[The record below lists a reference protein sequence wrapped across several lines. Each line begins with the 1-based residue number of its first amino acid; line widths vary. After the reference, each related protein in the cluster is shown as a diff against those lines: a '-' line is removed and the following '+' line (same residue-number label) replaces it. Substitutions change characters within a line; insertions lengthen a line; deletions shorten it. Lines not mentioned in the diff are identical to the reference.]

1 VRKSLLIAVAVALVA
16 APVAGGQAQE
26 QPRLTK
32 ERATAIFLAEPK
44 VDSWLGRYP
53 EEGRVTDATYEPSR
67 RAWETGVWSGEAGQI
82 AKGLVDDGSGTV
94 TEAWTGPQ
102 VAWTMARGY
111 KGAFGGDELERLP
124 VWLGFCALFLIG
136 LADLRR
142 PLSVRNLDLLV
153 LISFS
158 ISLWYFNDGH
168 VFASMSLVY
177 PPLLYLLARM
187 VWVGFRGRAGPASR
201 PVWPV
206 WVLAAATVFLA
217 GFRVGLNL
225 VAEQGEESTRVID
238 VGYAGVIGAH
248 RIANGEAPYGHM
260 PVQGNLKECGA
271 SDADGE
277 VRDRIQTNGRCESSN
292 PTGDTYGPVA
302 YMAYLPGLAFF
313 GWEGRWDELPAAHF
327 TTIVFDL
334 LAMIGLLLVGK
345 RFGGARLAAT
355 LPFAWAAYPFTQY
368 ASNSNSNDAIA
379 PALLIFGFWLAAS
392 PVGRGVFASLSS
404 WVKFTSL
411 LIVPLWA
418 SYPHA
423 LRRPRATAVFASAFG
438 LVSLLVF
445 WVLLLEPTPLDAAR
459 IFYNRTFASQFDRES
474 PFSIWDWGQYHADG
488 IPDLDALQKI
498 LIPVVVL
505 FSLALFF
512 VPRRKSPLQ
521 LAALTA
527 AVLIA
532 FELVLTHWFYLY
544 LPWFLPFV
552 AFAVLAPASRS
563 AVPQRPRPDLRR
575 LLRAVPGRAVVVV
588 VVAALAVFLV
598 SWALLHVGF
607 YDRDQ
612 IRDTPVYQ
620 GYGDRI
626 LDGEMPYRDFRLEYP
641 PGALPTFAVPSL
653 FASEGDQSAYR
664 RGFETLMWVSGAICL
679 IGVILTLAAL
689 KASRRRSLA
698 AVGFAA
704 LAPLALGSV
713 VLSRFDLWPAALT
726 ALALGLLVSGRER
739 VGLGVLGL
747 GAATKLYP
755 ALLAPLAFMYLW
767 RRRGRREALVGAA
780 VFAAAVA
787 VVIYPFAVL
796 SPGGLWEVL
805 DRQASRGLQIES
817 LGSAV
822 LLAAHHVGGL
832 GIEMRASG
840 GSQNLVGAA
849 PDALAALHSIAQG
862 LAVVAIWVAFAVGPV
877 DRERLVRA
885 SALVVCAFVALGKVL
900 SPQFLIWLIPL
911 VPLVRGRRGLAASSL
926 LALALVLTQLWFPYR
941 YWDLAL
947 EFDQAASWLVLGR
960 DLVLLAL
967 VGVLA
972 WPAARRPVR
981 EEPRA
986 DASPLRAPTDTEP
999 EPARS

>member
-16 APVAGGQAQE
+16 APVAEGQE
-26 QPRLTK
+26 KPRLTK
-32 ERATAIFLAEPK
+32 ERATAIFVAHPK
-44 VDSWLGRYP
+44 VESWLDRYP
-53 EEGRVTDATYEPSR
+53 EKGRVTDATYEPSR
-67 RAWETGVWSGEAGQI
+67 RAWEMGVWWDDAGQI
-82 AKGLVDDGSGTV
+82 AKGLVDDGSGSV

-111 KGAFGGDELERLP
+111 EGAFGGDELERLP
-124 VWLGFCALFLIG
+124 IWLGFCALFLIG

-153 LISFS
+153 LLSFS
-158 ISLWYFNDGH
+158 VSLWYFNDGN

-187 VWVGFRGRAGPASR
+187 VWVGFRGRAAPSSR

-225 VAEQGEESTRVID
+225 VAEQGKESTRVID

-271 SDADGE
+271 ADAEGE

-302 YMAYLPGLAFF
+302 YLAYLPGLAFF

-327 TTIVFDL
+327 TSIAFDL
-334 LAMIGLLLVGK
+334 LALIGLALVGK

-368 ASNSNSNDAIA
+368 VSNSNSNDAIA
-379 PALLIFGFWLAAS
+379 PVLLVFGFWLAAS
-392 PVGRGVFASLSS
+392 PAGRGVFAALSS

-418 SYPHA
+418 SYPDA
-423 LRRPRATAVFASAFG
+423 LRRPRAKAVFASAFG

-459 IFYNRTFASQFDRES
+459 VFYNRTFASQFERES

-498 LIPVVVL
+498 LIPLVL
-505 FSLALFF
+505 VLSLALFF

-544 LPWFLPFV
+544 LPWFLPFA
-552 AFAVLAPASRS
+552 AFAVLAPGATVARRRRH
-563 AVPQRPRPDLRR
+563 PPDLAR
-575 LLRAVPGRAVVVV
+575 LARAVPARSVLVVA
-588 VVAALAVFLV
+588 AALAVFLA

-626 LDGEMPYRDFRLEYP
+626 LDGEMPYRDFELEYP
-641 PGALPTFAVPSL
+641 PGALPTFALPSL
-653 FASEGDQSAYR
+653 VAGEGDESEFR

-679 IGVILTLAAL
+679 LGVMSTLAAL
-689 KASRRRSLA
+689 KASPRRLLA
-698 AVGFAA
+698 ATGFVA

-713 VLSRFDLWPAALT
+713 VLSRYDLWPAALT
-726 ALALGLLVSGRER
+726 AIALALVVSGRER
-739 VGLGVLGL
+739 IGLGVLGI

-755 ALLAPLAFMYLW
+755 ALLAPLAVTYLW
-767 RRRGRREALVGAA
+767 RRHGRREALIGAA
-780 VFAAAVA
+780 VFATAAA

-796 SPGGLWEVL
+796 SPDGVWEVL
-805 DRQASRGLQIES
+805 DRQMSRGLQIES

-822 LLAAHHVGGL
+822 LFAAHHVGGL
-832 GIEMRASG
+832 GIEMEASA
-840 GSQNLVGAA
+840 GSQNLAGTA
-849 PDALAALHSIAQG
+849 PDALAALHSIAQA
-862 LAVVAIWVAFAVGPV
+862 LAVVAVWIAFARGPV

-911 VPLVRGRRGLAASSL
+911 VPLVRGRRGLVASAL
-926 LALALVLTQLWFPYR
+926 LVVALVLTQLWFPYR
-941 YWDLAL
+941 YWDFAL
-947 EFDQAASWLVLGR
+947 EFDQTTSWLVLGR
-960 DLVLLAL
+960 DLVLLTVVAA
-967 VGVLA
+967 LA
-972 WPAARRPVR
+972 WPATRWPVR
-981 EEPRA
+981 SADRSEAAPR
-986 DASPLRAPTDTEP
+986 LEAPTDTEL
-999 EPARS
+999 EPARR